1 MFLSECFSPEL
12 SFYCLL
18 CSLSNKLEYNKV
30 ILKLSLHFEQSLK
43 LEQRA
48 NRTQSVTQRKEKHKI
63 DSEDQKV
70 LLSNVNHFPPS
81 RIKSISGLQGTIVF
95 KSCQLKHINV
105 LLIHLS
111 NSFIQMNSLI
121 HSTSLIQMI
130 YVFENLH
137 LASKQLALRYY
148 KANNKLHDVVER
160 TPGEES
166 RELGSNPNSTTVWQN
181 SFEF

>member
-70 LLSNVNHFPPS
+70 LLINVSHFPPS
-81 RIKSISGLQGTIVF
+81 RIKSTSGLQGTIVF

-105 LLIHLS
+105 LLIHL
-111 NSFIQMNSLI
+111 L
-121 HSTSLIQMI
+121 LKMI

-166 RELGSNPNSTTVWQN
+166 RELGSNPNSTTVWLGAIHLN
-181 SFEF
+181 SESHFLID